1 MIYNMELIYWIAL
14 GLGVLLLL
22 CLYIIRNLFR
32 KQEFME
38 EMLVKY
44 SDYINKISIV
54 VELSNEKFKVIDEKG
69 IFKSDDEIGFFF
81 NQIKIIQDL
90 LNQFIVKK

>member
-1 MIYNMELIYWIAL
+1 MELIYWVIL

-38 EMLVKY
+38 EMLVRY